1 MHRFHYTLVVFLFTS
16 VTCGQDNTR
25 VSGVISPLDD
35 SSFYVLDKTGQKV
48 VTWNQQTKVAI
59 QIGFTNFK
67 PRNHQ
72 IEYTIHSSTQKHRI
86 ELPRKPAY
94 AVIDR
99 RRFDP
104 KERGNDYLV
113 PRGLKVFFSPT
124 PDHFPTLQE
133 NYYAGKFDLHKRVL
147 EIKESDYEIKM
158 PSGKTDIHVYDV
170 LTPEDCRPF
179 VNKANVVGME
189 KDGKILAKEIH
200 LVPLGDQTVN
210 DDPQLPR
217 YLFIGDSISG
227 NYDRGLRGSLQGKF
241 NLHHPPTNCGP
252 ASKGEKE
259 IRDWLGDYRV
269 KGRQWDVISF
279 NFGHWDVGKSKM
291 EYQTSLEAVI
301 RELKKT
307 KAMLIWVTT
316 CPVPDGFEK
325 TDGLD
330 SLGKAPGRKAG
341 VMRQYINP
349 WAMEVISK
357 HPEITVCDQWQF
369 VEDGRGD
376 AFKEWWQGQNVH
388 FHHQHEG
395 KLLGEFLGKH
405 IWQTWNMA
413 Q

>member
-1 MHRFHYTLVVFLFTS
+1 
-16 VTCGQDNTR
+16 
-25 VSGVISPLDD
+25 
-35 SSFYVLDKTGQKV
+35 
-48 VTWNQQTKVAI
+48 
-59 QIGFTNFK
+59 
-67 PRNHQ
+67 
-72 IEYTIHSSTQKHRI
+72 
-86 ELPRKPAY
+86 
-94 AVIDR
+94 
-99 RRFDP
+99 
-104 KERGNDYLV
+104 
-113 PRGLKVFFSPT
+113 
-124 PDHFPTLQE
+124 
-133 NYYAGKFDLHKRVL
+133 
-147 EIKESDYEIKM
+147 
-158 PSGKTDIHVYDV
+158 
-170 LTPEDCRPF
+170 
-179 VNKANVVGME
+179 ME
-189 KDGKILAKEIH
+189 KDDKILAKEIH

-330 SLGKAPGRKAG
+330 SLGKAPGRKA
-341 VMRQYINP
+341 
-349 WAMEVISK
+349 
-357 HPEITVCDQWQF
+357 C
-369 VEDGRGD
+369 
-376 AFKEWWQGQNVH
+376 
-388 FHHQHEG
+388 
-395 KLLGEFLGKH
+395 LLY
-405 IWQTWNMA
+405 TSPSPRD
-413 Q
+413 